1 MSDKEREMVMDALT
15 EREKLL
21 LAAKNDYPDKVV
33 SLAAIIAK
41 TIADGGKVLVCGNG
55 GSAAESQHFAAEM
68 VVRLTEK
75 HERAPLPTMALTT
88 DSICNISK
96 SAVSVLTACANDYG
110 FERVFSRQVEA
121 LGRKGDL
128 LLVLSTSG
136 NSGNLISAVATARD
150 LQMETAALLGKG
162 GGELAE
168 IANFSII
175 IPSQSVLR
183 IQEEHLYI
191 LHQLVEL
198 VQDSL
203 SPEV

>member
-1 MSDKEREMVMDALT
+1 MSDQDREMLMDALA

-21 LAAKNDYPDKVV
+21 LAAKNDYPDKVAFLSNMV
-33 SLAAIIAK
+33 TEIIK
-41 TIADGGKVLVCGNG
+41 GGGKVLACGNG
-55 GSAAESQHFAAEM
+55 GSAAECQHFAAEM

-75 HERAPLPTMALTT
+75 TERSALPAIALTT
-88 DSICNISK
+88 DSSVIS
-96 SAVSVLTACANDYG
+96 ACANDYG
-110 FERVFSRQVEA
+110 FDKIFSRQVEA

-136 NSGNLISAVATARD
+136 NSDNVVNAVKAARD
-150 LQMETAALLGKG
+150 LKMETAALIGKG

-168 IANFSII
+168 FANYSII

-191 LHQLVEL
+191 LHQMVEL
-198 VQDSL
+198 VQLSL

>member
-1 MSDKEREMVMDALT
+1 MLMDALS

-33 SLAAIIAK
+33 FLSNLMTEVIK
-41 TIADGGKVLVCGNG
+41 GGGKVLACGNG
-55 GSAAESQHFAAEM
+55 GSAAECQHFAAEM

-75 HERAPLPTMALTT
+75 TERSALPAIALTT
-88 DSICNISK
+88 DSSVIS
-96 SAVSVLTACANDYG
+96 ACANDYG
-110 FERVFSRQVEA
+110 FDKVFSRQVEA
-121 LGRKGDL
+121 LGRKGDML
-128 LLVLSTSG
+128 LALSTSG
-136 NSGNLISAVATARD
+136 NSDNVVNAVKAARD
-150 LQMETAALLGKG
+150 LHMETAALVGKG
-162 GGELAE
+162 GGDLAE
-168 IANFSII
+168 FANYSII

-198 VQDSL
+198 VQLSL

>member
-1 MSDKEREMVMDALT
+1 MSDHDREMLMNALS

-21 LAAKNDYPDKVV
+21 LAAKNDYPDKVAFLSNMMTEV
-33 SLAAIIAK
+33 IK
-41 TIADGGKVLVCGNG
+41 GGGKVLACGNG
-55 GSAAESQHFAAEM
+55 GSAAECQHFAAEM

-75 HERAPLPTMALTT
+75 TERSALPAIALTT
-88 DSICNISK
+88 DS
-96 SAVSVLTACANDYG
+96 SVMSACANDYG
-110 FERVFSRQVEA
+110 FDKVFSRQVEA
-121 LGRKGDL
+121 LGRKGDML
-128 LLVLSTSG
+128 LALSTSG
-136 NSGNLISAVATARD
+136 NSDNVVNAVKAARD
-150 LQMETAALLGKG
+150 LKMETAALVGKG

-168 IANFSII
+168 FANYSII

-198 VQDSL
+198 VQLSL

>member
-1 MSDKEREMVMDALT
+1 MSDKERELVIGALA

-33 SLAAIIAK
+33 SLATMIARI
-41 TIADGGKVLVCGNG
+41 IADGGKVLVCGNG

-75 HERAPLPTMALTT
+75 HERAPLPTIALTT
-88 DSICNISK
+88 DS
-96 SAVSVLTACANDYG
+96 SVLTACANDYS

-136 NSGNLISAVATARD
+136 NSGNLISAVTTARD

-168 IANFSII
+168 MANLSII

-183 IQEEHLYI
+183 IQEEHLFI

>member
-1 MSDKEREMVMDALT
+1 MSDEEREMLMDALA

-33 SLAAIIAK
+33 SLATMIAGA
-41 TIADGGKVLVCGNG
+41 IADGGKVLVCGNG

-75 HERAPLPTMALTT
+75 HERAPLPTIALTT
-88 DSICNISK
+88 DS
-96 SAVSVLTACANDYG
+96 SVLTACANDYG

-136 NSGNLISAVATARD
+136 NSANLISAVTTARD
-150 LQMETAALLGKG
+150 LKMETAALLGKG

-168 IANFSII
+168 IANLSII

>member
-1 MSDKEREMVMDALT
+1 MSDKEREMLMDALT

-33 SLAAIIAK
+33 SLAAMIAS

-75 HERAPLPTMALTT
+75 HERAPLPTIALTT
-88 DSICNISK
+88 DS
-96 SAVSVLTACANDYG
+96 SVLTACANDYG

-121 LGRKGDL
+121 LGRKGDM

-136 NSGNLISAVATARD
+136 NSGNLISAVSTARD

-168 IANFSII
+168 IANLSII

>member
-1 MSDKEREMVMDALT
+1 MSALA

-33 SLAAIIAK
+33 SLVTMIARI
-41 TIADGGKVLVCGNG
+41 IADGGKVLVCGNG

-75 HERAPLPTMALTT
+75 HERAPLPTIALTT
-88 DSICNISK
+88 DS
-96 SAVSVLTACANDYG
+96 SVLTACANDYS

-136 NSGNLISAVATARD
+136 NSGNLISAVTTARD

-168 IANFSII
+168 MANLSII

-183 IQEEHLYI
+183 IQEEHLFI

>member
-1 MSDKEREMVMDALT
+1 
-15 EREKLL
+15 
-21 LAAKNDYPDKVV
+21 
-33 SLAAIIAK
+33 
-41 TIADGGKVLVCGNG
+41 
-55 GSAAESQHFAAEM
+55 
-68 VVRLTEK
+68 
-75 HERAPLPTMALTT
+75 MALTT
-88 DSICNISK
+88 DS
-96 SAVSVLTACANDYG
+96 SVLTACANDYG

-136 NSGNLISAVATARD
+136 NSENLISAVTTARD

-168 IANFSII
+168 IANLSII

-183 IQEEHLYI
+183 IQEEHLFI

>member
-1 MSDKEREMVMDALT
+1 VSDQEREMLMDALA

-33 SLAAIIAK
+33 AFADMIAQ
-41 TIADGGKVLVCGNG
+41 TIAGGGKVLVCGNG
-55 GSAAESQHFAAEM
+55 GSAAECQHFAAEM

-75 HERAPLPTMALTT
+75 SERAPLPAIALTT
-88 DSICNISK
+88 DS
-96 SAVSVLTACANDYG
+96 SVLTACANDYS

-128 LLVLSTSG
+128 LLALSTSG
-136 NSGNLISAVATARD
+136 NSVNLISAAAAARD

-162 GGELAE
+162 GGELAKTV
-168 IANFSII
+168 NFSIV

-198 VQDSL
+198 VQKSL

>member
-1 MSDKEREMVMDALT
+1 MSDEEREMLMDALA

-33 SLAAIIAK
+33 SLATMIAGA
-41 TIADGGKVLVCGNG
+41 IADGGKVLVCGNG

-75 HERAPLPTMALTT
+75 HERAPLPTIALTT
-88 DSICNISK
+88 DS
-96 SAVSVLTACANDYG
+96 SVLTACANDYG

-136 NSGNLISAVATARD
+136 NSANLISAVTTARD

-168 IANFSII
+168 IANLSII

>member
-33 SLAAIIAK
+33 SLATTIAR

-88 DSICNISK
+88 DS
-96 SAVSVLTACANDYG
+96 SVLTACANDYG

-136 NSGNLISAVATARD
+136 NSGNLISAVTTARD
-150 LQMETAALLGKG
+150 LPMETVALLGKG

>member
-1 MSDKEREMVMDALT
+1 MSDKEREMLMDALA

-33 SLAAIIAK
+33 SLATMIAR

-75 HERAPLPTMALTT
+75 HERAPLPTIALTT
-88 DSICNISK
+88 DS
-96 SAVSVLTACANDYG
+96 SVLTACANDYS

-136 NSGNLISAVATARD
+136 NSGNLISAVTTARD

-168 IANFSII
+168 IANLSII

>member
-1 MSDKEREMVMDALT
+1 VSDKEREMLMGALA

-33 SLAAIIAK
+33 SLAAMITK

-75 HERAPLPTMALTT
+75 RERAPLPTMALTT
-88 DSICNISK
+88 DS
-96 SAVSVLTACANDYG
+96 SVLTACANDYG

-136 NSGNLISAVATARD
+136 NSGNLISAVTTARD
-150 LQMETAALLGKG
+150 MRMETAALLGKG

-168 IANFSII
+168 IANLSII

>member
-1 MSDKEREMVMDALT
+1 MSEQERQTLIDALA

-21 LAAKNDYPDKVV
+21 LAAKNDYPDKVLF
-33 SLAAIIAK
+33 LADMIAK
-41 TIADGGKVLVCGNG
+41 VITGGGKVLVCGNG
-55 GSAAESQHFAAEM
+55 GSAAECQHFAAEM
-68 VVRLTEK
+68 VVRLTDK
-75 HERAPLPTMALTT
+75 TERAPLPAIALTT
-88 DSICNISK
+88 DS
-96 SAVSVLTACANDYG
+96 SVLTACANDYG

-121 LGRKGDL
+121 LGRKEDIL
-128 LLVLSTSG
+128 LALSTSG
-136 NSGNLISAVATARD
+136 NSQNLISAVTTARD

-168 IANFSII
+168 IANFSIV

-191 LHQLVEL
+191 LHQIVEL
-198 VQDSL
+198 VQVSL

>member
-1 MSDKEREMVMDALT
+1 MSDNEREMLMDALA

-33 SLAAIIAK
+33 SLATMITG
-41 TIADGGKVLVCGNG
+41 TITDGGKVLVCGNG

-88 DSICNISK
+88 DS
-96 SAVSVLTACANDYG
+96 SVLTACANDYS

-136 NSGNLISAVATARD
+136 NSGNLISAVTTARD

-168 IANFSII
+168 IANLSII

>member
-1 MSDKEREMVMDALT
+1 VSDKEREMLMDALT

-33 SLAAIIAK
+33 SLAAMIAS

-75 HERAPLPTMALTT
+75 HERAPLPTIALTT
-88 DSICNISK
+88 DS
-96 SAVSVLTACANDYG
+96 SVLTACANDYG

-121 LGRKGDL
+121 LGRKGDM

-136 NSGNLISAVATARD
+136 NSGNLISAVSTARD

-168 IANFSII
+168 IANLSII

>member
-33 SLAAIIAK
+33 SLADIIAK

-75 HERAPLPTMALTT
+75 HERAPLPTIALTT
-88 DSICNISK
+88 DS
-96 SAVSVLTACANDYG
+96 SVLTACANDYG

-136 NSGNLISAVATARD
+136 NSGNLISAVTTARD

>member
-1 MSDKEREMVMDALT
+1 MSDKEREMLMDALA

-33 SLAAIIAK
+33 SLATMISK

-75 HERAPLPTMALTT
+75 HERAPLPTIALTT
-88 DSICNISK
+88 DS
-96 SAVSVLTACANDYG
+96 SVLTACANDYG

-136 NSGNLISAVATARD
+136 NSANLISAVTTARD

-168 IANFSII
+168 IANLSII

>member
-1 MSDKEREMVMDALT
+1 MSDEEREMLMDALA

-33 SLAAIIAK
+33 SLATMISK

-75 HERAPLPTMALTT
+75 HERAPLPTIALTT
-88 DSICNISK
+88 DS
-96 SAVSVLTACANDYG
+96 SVLTACANDYG

-136 NSGNLISAVATARD
+136 NSANLISAVTTARD

-168 IANFSII
+168 IANLSII

>member
-1 MSDKEREMVMDALT
+1 MSDEEREMVMDALA

-21 LAAKNDYPDKVV
+21 LAAKNDYPDKVGF
-33 SLAAIIAK
+33 LAKLISDAIAG
-41 TIADGGKVLVCGNG
+41 GGKVLVCGNG
-55 GSAAESQHFAAEM
+55 GSAAECQHFAAEM

-75 HERAPLPTMALTT
+75 SERRPLPAIALTT
-88 DSICNISK
+88 DSSI
-96 SAVSVLTACANDYG
+96 LTACANDYG
-110 FERVFSRQVEA
+110 FENVFSRQVEA

-136 NSGNLISAVATARD
+136 KSDNLASAVRTARD
-150 LQMETAALLGKG
+150 MQMDTAALLGKG
-162 GGELAE
+162 GGEVAELA
-168 IANFSII
+168 NLCII

-198 VQDSL
+198 VQLSL
-203 SPEV
+203 SAEV

>member
-21 LAAKNDYPDKVV
+21 LAARNDYPDKVV

-41 TIADGGKVLVCGNG
+41 TIADGGKLLVCGNG

-88 DSICNISK
+88 DS
-96 SAVSVLTACANDYG
+96 SVLTACANDYG

-136 NSGNLISAVATARD
+136 NSANLISAVTTARD